1 MNTKEKKSIRKILAI
16 LFVVV
21 VFATIPVSTVFA
33 SGDTRTSTTTTKQTT
48 VSGCEDDKHSMPIG
62 DIGKWF
68 NNKAELQTYV
78 NGVIAEWRTK
88 LVNGT
93 ITQEEYNKN
102 APTGYEAWSCA
113 KCGMWTGNFKY
124 RDVTE
129 PSTSHTHTWD
139 NGVVTKPAT
148 CTEKGVKTYTCSG
161 CGETRTEAIAE
172 TDHNYIATVIRPTC
186 TTSGKT
192 IHKCSNCN
200 SSYEDGFIEATGH
213 DYRYVANNDG
223 THKKICKACS
233 YTVTENCNK
242 VKQGDYYVCS
252 ECSAKYED
260 TKPTE
265 PSTEP
270 PTSHTHTW
278 DNGVVTKPATCTE
291 KGVKTYTCSGCGE
304 ARTEAIAET
313 GHKYVATV
321 IKPTCTTS
329 GKTVYKCENCNSS
342 YDADYIEATGHD
354 YKYVA
359 NNDGTHKKVCNICS
373 DTVIESCSKVKQD
386 NSFICSYCKAVYD
399 DATVTEPST
408 DPVTKPN
415 PTEPSTNKPT
425 KPSEP
430 TTSPNENTTDKDNTD
445 VTSVVKDENKAT
457 TEDENSTA
465 DNINKNTDKK
475 SPKTGA
481 EIIDTGDNA
490 PMNIIIL
497 CASAGLI
504 VLAVVLM
511 LKARQNKN
519 LTNIKIE

>member
-21 VFATIPVSTVFA
+21 IFATIPVSTAFA
-33 SGDTRTSTTTTKQTT
+33 SGNARASTTTTKQTT
-48 VSGCEDDKHSMPIG
+48 VSGCKDDKHSMPTG

-68 NNKAELQTYV
+68 SNRNELQTYV
-78 NGVIAEWRTK
+78 NSIIAEWREK
-88 LVNGT
+88 RANGE
-93 ITQEEYNKN
+93 ITLEEYNKN

-148 CTEKGVKTYTCSG
+148 CTEKGVKTYTCNG
-161 CGETRTEAIAE
+161 CGESRTEAIAE
-172 TDHNYIATVIRPTC
+172 TGHKYVATVIKSTC

-233 YTVTENCNK
+233 YTVSENCNR
-242 VKQGDYYVCS
+242 VKQGNYYVCS
-252 ECSAKYED
+252 ECSARYED

-278 DNGVVTKPATCTE
+278 DNGIVTKPATCTE

-304 ARTEAIAET
+304 TRTEAIAET

-329 GKTVYKCENCNSS
+329 GKTVYKCANCNSS
-342 YDADYIEATGHD
+342 YDADYIEATGHV

-373 DTVIESCSKVKQD
+373 DMVIESCSKVKQD

-415 PTEPSTNKPT
+415 PTEPSTNEPT

-430 TTSPNENTTDKDNTD
+430 TTSPNESTTGKGNTD
-445 VTSVVKDENKAT
+445 VTSALKDENKAT
-457 TEDENSTA
+457 TESENSTA
-465 DNINKNTDKK
+465 DSVNKNTDKK

-490 PMNIIIL
+490 SMNIIIL
-497 CASAGLI
+497 CASAVLI

-511 LKARQNKN
+511 LKAKRNNKSG
-519 LTNIKIE
+519 KFEP

>member
-1 MNTKEKKSIRKILAI
+1 MNTKENKSIRKILAI
-16 LFVVV
+16 LFIFVVL
-21 VFATIPVSTVFA
+21 ATIPISTAFA
-33 SGDTRTSTTTTKQTT
+33 SGDARTSTTTTKQTT
-48 VSGCEDDKHSMPIG
+48 VSGCKDDKHSMPTG

-68 NNKAELQTYV
+68 SNRNELQTYV
-78 NGVIAEWRTK
+78 NSIIAEWREK
-88 LVNGT
+88 RANGE
-93 ITQEEYNKN
+93 ITLEEYNKN

-148 CTEKGVKTYTCSG
+148 CTEKGIKTYTCNG
-161 CGETRTEAIAE
+161 CGESRTEAIAE
-172 TDHNYIATVIRPTC
+172 TGHKYVATVIRPTC

-192 IHKCSNCN
+192 VYQCANCN
-200 SSYEDGFIEATGH
+200 SSYDADYIEATGH

-233 YTVTENCNK
+233 DTVTENCNR
-242 VKQGDYYVCS
+242 VKQGNYYVCS
-252 ECSAKYED
+252 ECSARYED

-270 PTSHTHTW
+270 STSHTHSW

-291 KGVKTYTCSGCGE
+291 KGIKTYTCNGCGKS
-304 ARTEAIAET
+304 RTEAIAET
-313 GHKYVATV
+313 DHNYVATV
-321 IKPTCTTS
+321 IRPTCTTN
-329 GKTVYKCENCNSS
+329 GKTIHKCSNCNSS
-342 YDADYIEATGHD
+342 YEDGIIDATGHD

-386 NSFICSYCKAVYD
+386 NAFICSYCKAVYD

-415 PTEPSTNKPT
+415 PTEPST
-425 KPSEP
+425 EP
-430 TTSPNENTTDKDNTD
+430 TTSPNESTTNKEHTD
-445 VTSVVKDENKAT
+445 ITTTVKDENKTT
-457 TEDENSTA
+457 TEGENSTA
-465 DNINKNTDKK
+465 DSINKNTDKK
-475 SPKTGA
+475 SPNTGA

-490 PMNIIIL
+490 PMNIVIL
-497 CASAGLI
+497 CASAVLI
-504 VLAVVLM
+504 VMAVVLM
-511 LKARQNKN
+511 LKAKQNNKSG
-519 LTNIKIE
+519 KFEP

>member
-21 VFATIPVSTVFA
+21 VFATIPVSTAFA
-33 SGDTRTSTTTTKQTT
+33 SGDTRTSTTTTKQTI
-48 VSGCEDDKHSMPIG
+48 VSGCKDDEHSMPIG
-62 DIGKWF
+62 NMGKWF
-68 NNKAELQTYV
+68 NSRSELQAYV
-78 NGVIAEWRTK
+78 SSVMESWNNKFHNGE
-88 LVNGT
+88 
-93 ITQEEYNKN
+93 ITREEYYKKC
-102 APTGYEAWSCA
+102 PQGYKAWSCS
-113 KCGMWTGNFKY
+113 KCGMWTGDFTY
-124 RDVTE
+124 GEVPTE

-223 THKKICKACS
+223 THKKICKACF

-329 GKTVYKCENCNSS
+329 GKTVYKCANCNSS

-386 NSFICSYCKAVYD
+386 NAFICSYCKAVYD

-415 PTEPSTNKPT
+415 PTEPST
-425 KPSEP
+425 EP
-430 TTSPNENTTDKDNTD
+430 TTNPNESTTNKDNTD
-445 VTSVVKDENKAT
+445 ITTTVKDENKAT
-457 TEDENSTA
+457 TEGENSTA
-465 DNINKNTDKK
+465 DSINKNTDKK
-475 SPKTGA
+475 SPNTGA

-497 CASAGLI
+497 CASAVLI
-504 VLAVVLM
+504 VMAVVLM
-511 LKARQNKN
+511 LKAKQNNKSG
-519 LTNIKIE
+519 KFEP